1 MRPLTKSQAA
11 VLMVMTG
18 TQMMK
23 GEDFRAIIEKKLGRV
38 VNATEFATQDFI
50 EELQK
55 AYAEE
60 YKALLNLVEDSGLML
75 LR

>member
-60 YKALLNLVEDSGLML
+60 YKALLDLVEDSGLML

>member
-38 VNATEFATQDFI
+38 VTAIEFATDEFI
-50 EELQK
+50 QSLQK
-55 AYAEE
+55 AYEAE
-60 YKALLNLVEDSGLML
+60 YKELLDLVEDSGLML

>member
-38 VNATEFATQDFI
+38 VNATEFATEAFI

-55 AYAEE
+55 TYAPE
-60 YKALLNLVEDSGLML
+60 YKELLDLVEDSGLML